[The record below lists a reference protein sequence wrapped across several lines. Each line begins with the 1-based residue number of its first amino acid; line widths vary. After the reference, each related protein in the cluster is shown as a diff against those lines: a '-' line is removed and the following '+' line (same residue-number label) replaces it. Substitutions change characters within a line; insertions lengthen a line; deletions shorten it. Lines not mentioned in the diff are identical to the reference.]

1 MKCDVLVVGAGP
13 AGSSAAYASAKEG
26 VETIFIDMKDEI
38 GVPVSCSGAIGS
50 YLISFIP
57 FKIPDELLG
66 YKIEGLEFFVD
77 NISFKRKGGP
87 WTSYAIDR
95 SEFDKWLAERAQSAG
110 AELLLRT
117 SLVDLKFDVKH
128 NVAKAIIK
136 RNGRFEDVEFKVLVG
151 ADGVNSKVL
160 EKIGKRKKSA
170 RVGKAVVFEYRG
182 VRLES
187 PKMDQVYFGDFTPG
201 GYAHIFP
208 LSKDSANVGVGSIAE
223 EVDIQ
228 KCFEDF
234 ISLPNVQKQLKGA
247 KRVKEKSGFVSFDQ
261 LSKRRQYGNVLL
273 AGEAASQNIKPLV
286 EGFLPSII
294 CGEIAGKTTS
304 RHILNGEPLELYQR
318 DLDRKMGLIFRESD
332 KLVASM
338 EEISDLKDEKS
349 FLLLCGLASNIFSIQ
364 DVSKLKNQGKGVIKN
379 ILVSRT
385 KNSART
391 SFLNLSERTVVA
403 YLWLRNLINSYIYK
417 L

>member
-1 MKCDVLVVGAGP
+1 
-13 AGSSAAYASAKEG
+13 
-26 VETIFIDMKDEI
+26 
-38 GVPVSCSGAIGS
+38 
-50 YLISFIP
+50 
-57 FKIPDELLG
+57 
-66 YKIEGLEFFVD
+66 
-77 NISFKRKGGP
+77 
-87 WTSYAIDR
+87 
-95 SEFDKWLAERAQSAG
+95 
-110 AELLLRT
+110 
-117 SLVDLKFDVKH
+117 
-128 NVAKAIIK
+128 
-136 RNGRFEDVEFKVLVG
+136 
-151 ADGVNSKVL
+151 
-160 EKIGKRKKSA
+160 
-170 RVGKAVVFEYRG
+170 
-182 VRLES
+182 
-187 PKMDQVYFGDFTPG
+187 
-201 GYAHIFP
+201 
-208 LSKDSANVGVGSIAE
+208 VGSIAG

-234 ISLPNVQKQLKGA
+234 ISLPRVQKQLKGA

-294 CGEIAGKTTS
+294 CGDIAGKTAS
-304 RHILNGEPLELYQR
+304 RHIINGEPLELYQR

-332 KLVASM
+332 KLMASM

-349 FLLLCGLASNIFSIQ
+349 FLLLCGLTSNIFSIQ

-391 SFLNLSERTVVA
+391 SFLNLSERTAVA
-403 YLWLRNLINSYIYK
+403 YLRLRDLINSKIYK